1 MGDLEQ
7 TRIIW
12 EIIREILTS
21 LSAIVVAFAAITG
34 LSTWKRQ
41 MVGKDYFDL
50 AKRVLCAVY
59 ELRSAIDYVRW
70 PVHSSDEVTLAKET
84 ILNRDCTT
92 REGLTEYEIQEA
104 LYSLRWKKIT
114 TASTGLISTLK
125 EAEALWGKDIINIT
139 NPLLSSI
146 NNLRSSID
154 KYLINIKHPR
164 SYPEDEITI
173 FMDVVRSKLWTLSED
188 EYNKQLE
195 ETIKNIDDY
204 LRPQFITPKH

>member
-1 MGDLEQ
+1 MDNLEL
-7 TRIIW
+7 TRIAW

-21 LSAIVVAFAAITG
+21 LSAIVVALVAVLG

-41 MVGKDYFDL
+41 MLGKDSFDL

-59 ELRSAIDYVRW
+59 DLRTAINHVRR
-70 PVHSSDEVTLAKET
+70 PFHLSDEVTLAKET
-84 ILNRDCTT
+84 ILSKDGTT

-104 LYSLRWKKIT
+104 LYSLRWEKINK
-114 TASTGLISTLK
+114 ASNGLSSTLK
-125 EAEALWGKDIINIT
+125 EAEALWGNEIVNIT

-154 KYLINIKHPR
+154 KYLINIQHPR
-164 SYPEDEITI
+164 SYLADEIII
-173 FMDVVRSKLWTLSED
+173 FMDVVRSTHWNPSED
-188 EYNKQLE
+188 EFNKQLE
-195 ETIKNIDDY
+195 ETIKKIEDY